1 MQQELLPSEPNPNPG
16 MARNTDPET
25 SHDAAESIDTTALE
39 QIVYEVIKQFPNG
52 CIGDDVVKMLPEFGI
67 QTISPRY
74 APLIRK
80 GWVVDTGEKRQARSG
95 RSQRVMKVIT
105 KEEYEQQRLF
115 S

>member
-1 MQQELLPSEPNPNPG
+1 MQKQLFPNEPNPNPG
-16 MARNTDPET
+16 LARNTDPDT

-52 CIGDDVVKMLPEFGI
+52 CIGDDVVKMLPQFGI

-80 GWVVDTGEKRQARSG
+80 GWIVDTGEKRQARSG

>member
-1 MQQELLPSEPNPNPG
+1 MQRELLPSEPNPNPG
-16 MARNTDPET
+16 LARNTDPDT

-95 RSQRVMKVIT
+95 RSQRVMKVIRR
-105 KEEYEQQRLF
+105 EEYEQQRLF
-115 S
+115 T

>member
-1 MQQELLPSEPNPNPG
+1 MQIEFFPG
-16 MARNTDPET
+16 LARRTDPST
-25 SHDAAESIDTTALE
+25 SHEAAESIDTTALE
-39 QIVYEVIKQFPNG
+39 RIVYEIIKQFPNG
-52 CIGDDVVKMLPEFGI
+52 CISDDIVQMLPEFGI

-80 GWVVDTGEKRQARSG
+80 GWVTDTGERRQARSG
-95 RSQRVMKVIT
+95 RSQRVMKVIK